1 MLKQKRLEHFFSF
14 PDVPSRQ
21 GHSILDLPQHVRY
34 QIYSY
39 FNLVQ
44 DGHIH
49 LNVEHLQEHLDSC
62 RHCYH
67 GIDGTEADYCD
78 IYDSLIDQW
87 HPLSP
92 APLHL
97 LLVCRTFYQDVC
109 AILYSRYVNSR

>member
-1 MLKQKRLEHFFSF
+1 MLKQKRLERFFSF
-14 PDVPSRQ
+14 PNVPSRQ
-21 GHSILDLPQHVRY
+21 GHSILDLPQHLRY

-49 LNVEHLQEHLDSC
+49 LNVEQLQEHLENC
-62 RHCYH
+62 RNCH
-67 GIDGTEADYCD
+67 DGNDGNEADYCD
-78 IYDSLIDQW
+78 IYDDLTGQW
-87 HPLSP
+87 CFLSP
-92 APLHL
+92 APLPL